1 MKTAV
6 MAIMLLGIG
15 ELLVGQKPF
24 DTPNLP
30 PTRMR
35 ATIENGYSLRDD
47 GRGAYVDD
55 SDFAVVRSNQSFAIA
70 AWKFIDWLSNKPD
83 PTAGAEKV
91 RSIAF
96 DLGRPIASSG
106 AKQFGIVADN
116 LARFHVFWRHDHA
129 DNPKVREFI
138 HRFEEVGPTG
148 TTEKSSRVEMWV
160 RVNGRQ
166 HVLQMGPW
174 AMGEFS
180 PRAKLTGKGTSEAVI
195 TRTSQNTW
203 TITATRGSIA
213 RLWDYQDIRNPID
226 MGLYYFDFQVVAT
239 KL

>member
-1 MKTAV
+1 
-6 MAIMLLGIG
+6 
-15 ELLVGQKPF
+15 
-24 DTPNLP
+24 
-30 PTRMR
+30 
-35 ATIENGYSLRDD
+35 
-47 GRGAYVDD
+47 
-55 SDFAVVRSNQSFAIA
+55 
-70 AWKFIDWLSNKPD
+70 
-83 PTAGAEKV
+83 
-91 RSIAF
+91 
-96 DLGRPIASSG
+96 
-106 AKQFGIVADN
+106 
-116 LARFHVFWRHDHA
+116 
-129 DNPKVREFI
+129 
-138 HRFEEVGPTG
+138 
-148 TTEKSSRVEMWV
+148 MWV

>member
-83 PTAGAEKV
+83 PTAGAERFGRLLSIWAVLLLHPV
-91 RSIAF
+91 RSNSVSWQTIW
-96 DLGRPIASSG
+96 RASTF
-106 AKQFGIVADN
+106 FGDMITQTIRTCENSFTDSKRLDPLVQQKKVAGWKCG
-116 LARFHVFWRHDHA
+116 F
-129 DNPKVREFI
+129 
-138 HRFEEVGPTG
+138 G
-148 TTEKSSRVEMWV
+148 
-160 RVNGRQ
+160 
-166 HVLQMGPW
+166 
-174 AMGEFS
+174 
-180 PRAKLTGKGTSEAVI
+180 
-195 TRTSQNTW
+195 
-203 TITATRGSIA
+203 
-213 RLWDYQDIRNPID
+213 
-226 MGLYYFDFQVVAT
+226 
-239 KL
+239 